1 MMLLLF
7 LALGLLLVGTV
18 LLVVGADWFLDG
30 AGDLARA
37 LGVSALVLGVLLAGL
52 EPEEMLTAAI
62 ASARG
67 APALAVGNVIGTN
80 VTMVTVAL
88 GLSALIFP
96 MTISVRVR
104 RQALIATLV
113 SIIPIVL
120 LFLGA
125 VTQLEGVFLLVVFVG
140 YTLFLFRTD
149 REAMK
154 RMTEAEAKDDDD
166 GDEDQQPHARPR
178 LRWKPVLLTFAGL
191 AAMAIGGPAI
201 VEGALRLAQ
210 IIGLGQ
216 GAVGATI
223 VSLGTGAEMIRPR
236 RECGTEETV
245 GYPGRRDSW
254 LLCLQFAGHAGIG
267 CRDSLH
273 SRGPPG
279 DLRRLTGHGGSPS
292 RPFGPRLVW
301 EDLPCHGWPAGSRLR
316 RLPGGRRRAAPAGKL
331 IHRSA
336 VVGTAQG
343 RAEDLAH
350 VVGRMRR

>member
-1 MMLLLF
+1 MLALF
-7 LALGLLLVGTV
+7 LALGLLVVGTL
-18 LLVVGADWFLDG
+18 LLVLGADWFLDG

-37 LGVSALVLGVLLAGL
+37 LGVSALVVGVLLAGL
-52 EPEEMLTAAI
+52 EPEEMLTATI

-120 LFLGA
+120 LFLGV

-154 RMTEAEAKDDDD
+154 RMTEAEAEDDDD

-191 AAMAIGGPAI
+191 AAMAVGGPAI

-223 VSLGTGAEMIRPR
+223 VSLGTGAEMIALGVSAAR
-236 RECGTEETV
+236 RKQSDILV
-245 GYPGRRDSW
+245 GGILGSFAYN
-254 LLCLQFAGHAGIG
+254 LLVTLGLAAAI
-267 CRDSLH
+267 H
-273 SRGPPG
+273 SIPVDPQVTFVALPVMVGVH
-279 DLRRLTGHGGSPS
+279 LVLLA
-292 RPFGPRLVW
+292 LVW
-301 EDLPCHGWPAGSRLR
+301 SGKISRVMGGLLVLVYAAYLVGVVVL
-316 RLPGGRRRAAPAGKL
+316 RLPG
-331 IHRSA
+331 S
-336 VVGTAQG
+336 
-343 RAEDLAH
+343 
-350 VVGRMRR
+350 

>member
-1 MMLLLF
+1 MLALF
-7 LALGLLLVGTV
+7 LALGLLAVGTL
-18 LLVVGADWFLDG
+18 LLVLGADWFLDG

-37 LGVSALVLGVLLAGL
+37 LGVSALVVGVLLAGL

-96 MTISVRVR
+96 MTISARVR

-149 REAMK
+149 REAIK
-154 RMTEAEAKDDDD
+154 RMTEAEAEDDDD
-166 GDEDQQPHARPR
+166 SDEDQQPHARPR

-191 AAMAIGGPAI
+191 AAMAVGGPAI

-216 GAVGATI
+216 GAIGATI
-223 VSLGTGAEMIRPR
+223 VSLGTGAEMIALGVSAAR
-236 RECGTEETV
+236 RKQSDILV
-245 GYPGRRDSW
+245 GGILGSFAYN
-254 LLCLQFAGHAGIG
+254 LLVTLGLAAAI
-267 CRDSLH
+267 H
-273 SRGPPG
+273 SIPVDPQVTFVALPVMVGVH
-279 DLRRLTGHGGSPS
+279 LVLLA
-292 RPFGPRLVW
+292 LVW
-301 EDLPCHGWPAGSRLR
+301 SGKISRVMGGLLILIYAAYLVGVVVL
-316 RLPGGRRRAAPAGKL
+316 RLPGG
-331 IHRSA
+331 
-336 VVGTAQG
+336 
-343 RAEDLAH
+343 
-350 VVGRMRR
+350 

>member
-1 MMLLLF
+1 MLALF
-7 LALGLLLVGTV
+7 LALGLLAVGTL
-18 LLVVGADWFLDG
+18 LLVLGADWFLDG

-37 LGVSALVLGVLLAGL
+37 LGVSTLVVGVLLAGL

-80 VTMVTVAL
+80 VTMATVAL

-154 RMTEAEAKDDDD
+154 RMTEAEAEDDDD

-223 VSLGTGAEMIRPR
+223 VSLGTGAEMIALGVSAAR
-236 RECGTEETV
+236 RKQSDILV
-245 GYPGRRDSW
+245 GGILGSFAYN
-254 LLCLQFAGHAGIG
+254 LLVTLGLAAAI
-267 CRDSLH
+267 H
-273 SRGPPG
+273 SIPVDPQVTFVALPVMVGVH
-279 DLRRLTGHGGSPS
+279 LVLLA
-292 RPFGPRLVW
+292 LVW
-301 EDLPCHGWPAGSRLR
+301 SGKISRVMGGLLVLVYAAYLVGVVVL
-316 RLPGGRRRAAPAGKL
+316 RLPG
-331 IHRSA
+331 S
-336 VVGTAQG
+336 
-343 RAEDLAH
+343 
-350 VVGRMRR
+350 

>member
-1 MMLLLF
+1 MLALF
-7 LALGLLLVGTV
+7 LALGLLAVGTL
-18 LLVVGADWFLDG
+18 LLVLGADWFLDG

-37 LGVSALVLGVLLAGL
+37 LGVSALVVGVLLAGL

-67 APALAVGNVIGTN
+67 APALAAGNVIGTN
-80 VTMVTVAL
+80 VTMATVAL

-120 LFLGA
+120 LFLGV
-125 VTQLEGVFLLVVFVG
+125 VTQLEGVFLLVVFVS

-154 RMTEAEAKDDDD
+154 RTTEAEAEDDDD

-201 VEGALRLAQ
+201 VEGALRLAE

-216 GAVGATI
+216 GVVGATI
-223 VSLGTGAEMIRPR
+223 VSLGTGAEMIALGVSAAR
-236 RECGTEETV
+236 RKQSDILV
-245 GYPGRRDSW
+245 GGILGSFAYN
-254 LLCLQFAGHAGIG
+254 LLVTLGLAAAI
-267 CRDSLH
+267 H
-273 SRGPPG
+273 SIPVDPQVTFVALPVMVGVH
-279 DLRRLTGHGGSPS
+279 LVLLA
-292 RPFGPRLVW
+292 LVW
-301 EDLPCHGWPAGSRLR
+301 SGKISRVMGGLLVLAYAAYLVGVVVLL
-316 RLPGGRRRAAPAGKL
+316 LPG
-331 IHRSA
+331 S
-336 VVGTAQG
+336 
-343 RAEDLAH
+343 
-350 VVGRMRR
+350 

>member
-1 MMLLLF
+1 MLALF
-7 LALGLLLVGTV
+7 LALGLLAVGTL
-18 LLVVGADWFLDG
+18 LLVLGADWFLDG

-37 LGVSALVLGVLLAGL
+37 LGVSTLVVGVLLAGL

-80 VTMVTVAL
+80 VTMATVAL

-120 LFLGA
+120 LFLGV

-154 RMTEAEAKDDDD
+154 RMTEAEAEDDDD

-191 AAMAIGGPAI
+191 AAMAVGGPAI

-223 VSLGTGAEMIRPR
+223 VSLGTGAEMIALGVSAAR
-236 RECGTEETV
+236 RKQSDILV
-245 GYPGRRDSW
+245 GGILGSFAYN
-254 LLCLQFAGHAGIG
+254 LLVTLGLAAAI
-267 CRDSLH
+267 H
-273 SRGPPG
+273 SIPVDPQVTFVALPVMVGVH
-279 DLRRLTGHGGSPS
+279 LVLLA
-292 RPFGPRLVW
+292 LVW
-301 EDLPCHGWPAGSRLR
+301 SGKISRVMGGLLVLVYAAYLVGVVVL
-316 RLPGGRRRAAPAGKL
+316 RLPG
-331 IHRSA
+331 S
-336 VVGTAQG
+336 
-343 RAEDLAH
+343 
-350 VVGRMRR
+350 